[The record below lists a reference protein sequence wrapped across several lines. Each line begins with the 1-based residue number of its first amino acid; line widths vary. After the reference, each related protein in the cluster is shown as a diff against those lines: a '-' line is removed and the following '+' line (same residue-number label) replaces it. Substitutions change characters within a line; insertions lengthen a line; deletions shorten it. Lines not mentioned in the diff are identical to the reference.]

1 MWLFF
6 VLIRTVRVYREICFL
21 CCFTSSKLIKSKR
34 TIQIKWNVCS
44 NTKWTLRRFGRWLV
58 SAAVG
63 AQKFGL
69 SFRFFDVLCA
79 GFNWSTKIGQ
89 PVCVNISPAGANQLS
104 RPSIVI
110 FVQIALW
117 IEILSHETKMI
128 IITRSSITSRSTHLV
143 SIGFQLATIDGR
155 QRRRNLSRARVRCN
169 ECRVIELP
177 DRKIIEKRRVGDESR
192 LHSVKHL
199 THKRTTTSQGQI
211 HCEHNTESKR
221 SIESAKQKKK
231 KSGEK
236 QKFCATNAH
245 TRPRTN
251 RPWQTT
257 KLKIYFVILKFWK
270 RGRCRCHH
278 LPSRFVCVTLNYA
291 FIERDKR
298 LILTI
303 FFLFFSLLTSF
314 ASSSTCFTIVFISTS
329 SAFIWNNH
337 ASPKLKMKQKLK

>member
-79 GFNWSTKIGQ
+79 GFNWSTEIGQ

-128 IITRSSITSRSTHLV
+128 IITRSFITSRSTHLV

-155 QRRRNLSRARVRCN
+155 QRHRNLSRARVRCN

-177 DRKIIEKRRVGDESR
+177 DRKIIEKRRAGDESR

-231 KSGEK
+231 KKWRETEVLCDKRSHETENK
-236 QKFCATNAH
+236 STVANDQTENLFCDFKILETWSLSLPSFAESFCVCDVELCVH
-245 TRPRTN
+245 WTR
-251 RPWQTT
+251 QTT
-257 KLKIYFVILKFWK
+257 YFDHFFPLLLSA
-270 RGRCRCHH
+270 H
-278 LPSRFVCVTLNYA
+278 L
-291 FIERDKR
+291 IR
-298 LILTI
+298 LIFNVFYHRFYFD
-303 FFLFFSLLTSF
+303 FF
-314 ASSSTCFTIVFISTS
+314 CV
-329 SAFIWNNH
+329 H
-337 ASPKLKMKQKLK
+337 LK